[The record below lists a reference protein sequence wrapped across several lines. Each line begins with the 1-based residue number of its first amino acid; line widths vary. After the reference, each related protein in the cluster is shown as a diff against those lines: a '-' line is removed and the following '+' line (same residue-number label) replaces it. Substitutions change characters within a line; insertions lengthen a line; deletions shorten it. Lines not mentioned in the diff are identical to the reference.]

1 MDALKTA
8 PDVYSL
14 IMENERVRV
23 LDLRLKPGEKALMH
37 SHPDH
42 VVYVLKDG
50 NVKIT
55 LPDGKSTDFNLKA
68 GQAIW
73 MEAGQHAAENIG
85 KTEANNLVIELKK

>member
-14 IMENERVRV
+14 IMENDRVRV
-23 LDLRLKPGEKALMH
+23 LNVKFKPGQKALMH

-42 VVYVLKDG
+42 VIYVLKDAKL
-50 NVKIT
+50 KIT
-55 LPDGKSTDFNLKA
+55 LPDGKSNDVSLKA

-73 MEAGQHAAENIG
+73 MQAGQHAAENTG
-85 KTEANNLVIELKK
+85 KSEANNVVVELKK

>member
-1 MDALKTA
+1 MDALKAA
-8 PDVYSL
+8 PDVYTL
-14 IMENERVRV
+14 IMENDRVRA
-23 LDLRLKPGEKALMH
+23 LDLRLKPGQKAAMH

-50 NVKIT
+50 KIKIT
-55 LPDGKSTDFNLKA
+55 LPDGKSTEFSLKA

-85 KTEANNLVIELKK
+85 NTEANNLVIELKK

>member
-8 PDVYSL
+8 PDVYTL

-23 LDLRLKPGEKALMH
+23 LGVRFKPGQKALMH

-42 VVYVLKDG
+42 VIYVLKDCKL
-50 NVKIT
+50 KIT
-55 LPDGKSTDFNLKA
+55 LPDGKGTEVNLKA

-73 MEAGQHAAENIG
+73 MEAGQHAAENLG
-85 KTEANNLVIELKK
+85 KAEANNLVIELKK

>member
-1 MDALKTA
+1 MDALKAA

-23 LDLRLKPGEKALMH
+23 MSVKFKPGQKAVMH

-50 NVKIT
+50 KLKIT
-55 LPDGKSTDFNLKA
+55 LPDGKSNEVSLKA

-73 MEAGQHAAENIG
+73 MQEGLHSPENIG
-85 KTEANNLVIELKK
+85 GTEANNLVVELKK

>member
-14 IMENERVRV
+14 VMENDRVRV
-23 LDLRLKPGEKALMH
+23 LAVKFKPGQKALMH

-42 VVYVLKDG
+42 VIYVLKDG
-50 NVKIT
+50 KLKIT
-55 LPDGKSTDFNLKA
+55 LPDGKSNDVDLKA

-73 MEAGQHAAENIG
+73 MDAGQHAAENLG
-85 KTEANNLVIELKK
+85 KTEATNLVIELKR

>member
-1 MDALKTA
+1 MDALQTA

-23 LDLRLKPGEKALMH
+23 LSVKFKPGQKAKMH

-42 VVYVLKDG
+42 VIYVLKDG
-50 NVKIT
+50 KIKIT
-55 LPDGKSTDFNLKA
+55 TPDGKSNDVSLKA

-73 MEAGQHAAENIG
+73 MAAGQHAAENLG
-85 KTEANNLVIELKK
+85 NTEASNLVVELK

>member
-23 LDLRLKPGEKALMH
+23 LGVRFKPSQKALMH

-42 VVYVLKDG
+42 V
-50 NVKIT
+50 I
-55 LPDGKSTDFNLKA
+55 
-68 GQAIW
+68 
-73 MEAGQHAAENIG
+73 
-85 KTEANNLVIELKK
+85 

>member
-23 LDLRLKPGEKALMH
+23 LGVRFKPGQKALMH

-42 VVYVLKDG
+42 VIYVLKDG
-50 NVKIT
+50 KLKIT
-55 LPDGKSTDFNLKA
+55 LPDGKSTEISLKA
-68 GQAIW
+68 GQAMW
-73 MEAGQHAAENIG
+73 MDAGQHAAENLG
-85 KTEANNLVIELKK
+85 NTEANNLVIELKK

>member
-14 IMENERVRV
+14 IMENDRVRV
-23 LDLRLKPGEKALMH
+23 LNVKFKPGQKALMH

-42 VVYVLKDG
+42 VIYVLKDARL
-50 NVKIT
+50 KIT
-55 LPDGKSTDFNLKA
+55 LPDGKSNDVSLKA

-73 MEAGQHAAENIG
+73 MQAGQHAAENTG
-85 KTEANNLVIELKK
+85 KSEANNVVVELKR

>member
-8 PDVYSL
+8 PDVYTL
-14 IMENERVRV
+14 IMENERARV
-23 LDLRLKPGEKALMH
+23 LDVRFKPGQKAVMH

-50 NVKIT
+50 KLKIT
-55 LPDGKSTDFNLKA
+55 LPDGKSTEFSLKA